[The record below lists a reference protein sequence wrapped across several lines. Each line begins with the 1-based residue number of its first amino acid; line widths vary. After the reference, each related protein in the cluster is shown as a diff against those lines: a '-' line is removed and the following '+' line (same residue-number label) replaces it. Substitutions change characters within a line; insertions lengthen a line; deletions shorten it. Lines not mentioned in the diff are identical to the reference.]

1 MSFVPNDS
9 QQLSL
14 DDPYYSMSDRE
25 KKFLGKS
32 WSSYFADHIFPKI
45 NEDRFSVL
53 YSDNS
58 ASRPGTPVNIVFGAL
73 LIKDMRNQSDDDL
86 LESMLFDYR
95 YQYAL
100 HTSSMESQPLSDR
113 SLGRF
118 RQRAYEYEQKTGIDL
133 IQQEIESLSA
143 EMAMMMKIDGT
154 MKRMDSL
161 MVAANIKKL
170 SRLELLYTCLANLVN
185 ELADKGTKLPE
196 DIIHYTEKEDRNK
209 VIYHNHS
216 DETSEKIDAVLKDC
230 KTVLDLCGD
239 SYDES
244 SNYILLKRVLSE
256 QTITNDDGSYRL
268 RTKEDGGMTGKILQ
282 NPSDPDA
289 TFRDKA
295 GKQNRGY
302 VANVVESVGD
312 KGSIVTSFDFAQN
325 IHSDSEFA
333 KETIEKLGKQDEKVT
348 LVSDGAFG
356 STENIVLAA
365 KNNIDLVTT
374 NLTGKAVNDIY
385 ADFEFSEDGRSVIK
399 CPCGYT
405 PKTCTYNPTSEQCS
419 ITLDSKQCKNCPF
432 KDKCKPHMGKKL
444 ARKTIS
450 LKSKMRAVQQK
461 FRKSDEFSNLSKFR
475 NGVETIPSY
484 LRRGHNIDHMPV
496 RGLIRCKQWFGLS
509 IGGSNIK
516 KFCKYLQSLEKCTP
530 CTANA

>member
-1 MSFVPNDS
+1 MSFVPNNS
-9 QQLSL
+9 QQMSL

-25 KKFLGKS
+25 KRFLKKS

-45 NEDRFSVL
+45 NEERLSVL
-53 YSDNS
+53 FSDNP
-58 ASRPGTPVNIVFGAL
+58 ATRPGTPINVVFGAL
-73 LIKDMRNQSDDDL
+73 LIKDMRNQSDDDI

-95 YQYAL
+95 YKHAV
-100 HTSSMESQPLSDR
+100 HTSSMDVQPLSDR
-113 SLGRF
+113 TLGRF

-133 IQQEIESLSA
+133 IQQEIESLST
-143 EMAMMMKIDGT
+143 ELAMMMKIDGT

-170 SRLELLYTCLANLVN
+170 SRLELLYTCLANLIN
-185 ELADKGTKLPE
+185 ELADNGTEIPE
-196 DIIHYTEKEDRNK
+196 DLKHYTQKDDRNN

-216 DETSEKIDAVLKDC
+216 DETSEKIDVVLRDC
-230 KTVLDLCGD
+230 KTIHELCGD
-239 SYDES
+239 NYDES
-244 SNYILLKRVLSE
+244 SNYILFRRVISE
-256 QTITNDDGSYRL
+256 QTISNADGSYRL
-268 RTKEDGGMTGKILQ
+268 KTKEDGGMTGKILQ

-312 KGSIVTSFDFAQN
+312 SGSIVTSYDFAQN
-325 IHSDSEFA
+325 IHSDSDFA
-333 KETIEKLGKQDEKVT
+333 KETIEKLGKQDKKVT

-356 STENIVLAA
+356 GTDNIKLAA
-365 KNNIDLVTT
+365 RNNIDLVTT

-385 ADFEFSEDGRSVIK
+385 ADFEFSEDGKSVIK
-399 CPCGYT
+399 CPCGQV
-405 PKTCTYNPTSEQCS
+405 PRTCTYNPTTEQCS
-419 ITLDSKQCKNCPF
+419 ITFDSKHCKNCPY
-432 KDKCKPHMGKKL
+432 KDKCKPHIGKSV

-450 LKSKMRAVQQK
+450 IKSKARAIQQRY
-461 FRKSDEFSNLSKFR
+461 RKSEEFSKLSKFR

-484 LRRGHNIDHMPV
+484 LRRAHNIDHMPV
-496 RGLIRCKQWFGLS
+496 RGLIRCKQWFGFS

-516 KFCKYLQSLEKCTP
+516 KFCRYMQGLEKYTP
-530 CTANA
+530 SMANA

>member
-1 MSFVPNDS
+1 
-9 QQLSL
+9 
-14 DDPYYSMSDRE
+14 
-25 KKFLGKS
+25 
-32 WSSYFADHIFPKI
+32 
-45 NEDRFSVL
+45 
-53 YSDNS
+53 
-58 ASRPGTPVNIVFGAL
+58 
-73 LIKDMRNQSDDDL
+73 
-86 LESMLFDYR
+86 
-95 YQYAL
+95 
-100 HTSSMESQPLSDR
+100 MENQPLSDR

-230 KTVLDLCGD
+230 KTVFDLCGD
-239 SYDES
+239 RYDES

-312 KGSIVTSFDFAQN
+312 NGSIVTNYDFSQN

-348 LVSDGAFG
+348 LGFRWG
-356 STENIVLAA
+356 IWWHLEH
-365 KNNIDLVTT
+365 
-374 NLTGKAVNDIY
+374 
-385 ADFEFSEDGRSVIK
+385 R
-399 CPCGYT
+399 
-405 PKTCTYNPTSEQCS
+405 TC
-419 ITLDSKQCKNCPF
+419 SK
-432 KDKCKPHMGKKL
+432 
-444 ARKTIS
+444 
-450 LKSKMRAVQQK
+450 
-461 FRKSDEFSNLSKFR
+461 E
-475 NGVETIPSY
+475 
-484 LRRGHNIDHMPV
+484 
-496 RGLIRCKQWFGLS
+496 
-509 IGGSNIK
+509 
-516 KFCKYLQSLEKCTP
+516 
-530 CTANA
+530 

>member
-9 QQLSL
+9 QQLSFN
-14 DDPYYSMSDRE
+14 DPYYSMSDRE
-25 KKFLGKS
+25 KKFLKKS

-53 YSDNS
+53 YSDNP
-58 ASRPGTPVNIVFGAL
+58 ATRPGTPINVVFGAL

-86 LESMLFDYR
+86 LESLLFDYR
-95 YQYAL
+95 YQHAL
-100 HTSSMESQPLSDR
+100 HTSSMDSQPLSDR

-133 IQQEIESLSA
+133 IQQEIESLSS
-143 EMAMMMKIDGT
+143 EMAIMMKIDGT

-161 MVAANIKKL
+161 MVAANIKRL
-170 SRLELLYTCLANLVN
+170 SRLELLYTCLANLIN
-185 ELADKGTKLPE
+185 EMADNGLHIPDE
-196 DIIHYTEKEDRNK
+196 LRHYTEKDDRNK

-216 DETSEKIDAVLKDC
+216 DETSEKIDVVLKDC
-230 KTVLDLCGD
+230 KAILELCGEN
-239 SYDES
+239 YEES
-244 SNYILLKRVLSE
+244 SNYILFKRVLSE
-256 QTITNDDGSYRL
+256 QTILNDDGSYRL
-268 RTKEDGGMTGKILQ
+268 RTKEDGGMTGRILQ

-312 KGSIVTSFDFAQN
+312 SGSIVTNYDFAPN
-325 IHSDSEFA
+325 IHSDSEFS
-333 KETIEKLGKQDEKVT
+333 KETIEKLGKQAEKVT

-356 STENIVLAA
+356 GTDNIKLAA
-365 KNNIDLVTT
+365 QNNIDLVTT
-374 NLTGKAVNDIY
+374 NLTGKAVSDIY
-385 ADFEFSEDGRSVIK
+385 ADFEFSDDGKSVIK
-399 CPCGYT
+399 CPCGYA
-405 PKTCTYNPTSEQCS
+405 PKTCTYNSRTEQCS

-432 KDKCKPHMGKKL
+432 KDKCKPHIGKSV

-450 LKSKMRAVQQK
+450 IKGKARAIQQ
-461 FRKSDEFSNLSKFR
+461 RYRESEEFSKLSKFR

-484 LRRGHNIDHMPV
+484 LRRAHGIDHMPV
-496 RGLIRCKQWFGLS
+496 RGLIRCKQWFGFS

-516 KFCKYLQSLEKCTP
+516 KFCKYMQGLEKCTP
-530 CTANA
+530 ITANV